1 MLILASIVIV
11 LFVLNVILT
20 LLLRLR
26 GIKLARIEAP
36 KRTTDN
42 SEFMVASISIIKDEG
57 LNPATGLPMAGGF
70 DLNGNMYGF
79 GD

>member
-11 LFVLNVILT
+11 LFVLNVIVT

-26 GIKLARIEAP
+26 GIKLAPVEAP
-36 KRTTDN
+36 KPTTDN
-42 SEFMVASISIIKDEG
+42 SEFMVASISIIEDEG

>member
-26 GIKLARIEAP
+26 GIKLAPVAAP

-42 SEFMVASISIIKDEG
+42 SSFLLASISIIEDEG

>member
-26 GIKLARIEAP
+26 GIKLAPIAAP
-36 KRTTDN
+36 ERTTDN
-42 SEFMVASISIIKDEG
+42 SEFMLASISIIEDEG
-57 LNPATGLPMAGGF
+57 LNPATGLPLVCGF
-70 DLNGNMYGF
+70 DMKGNMDGF